1 KGWYRERFKPGT
13 PSPNG
18 GLTRFFNIEAPWLA
32 LNSRFELT
40 DTQFTTLSGA
50 VRTAAGDRDKIFKV
64 IADTGDEGDFTEL
77 LMALG
82 RIQATLDKAMSRQLT
97 LRELR
102 FMQEWK
108 RSQASPIRPRM
119 LDARAR
125 PPRGNAA
132 FIYTDPQTGRT
143 EVFDFVHITER
154 SAGYKVRFQKD
165 QPLRGMNTVNV
176 IFEKKDRFVMAEP
189 LAFELYRRLGNA
201 ACQTDFVRLTL
212 NGHPLG
218 YHLLFE
224 QVNGSFLDRNQVEPG
239 GELYKILWYG
249 LGIEGQHEKQ
259 DHPDR
264 DHADLV
270 KLIASLNATTGAAQ
284 WEVIQNNFN
293 VDQVA
298 TYFAVNMVLSHWDG
312 FFNNYFTY
320 HDRKGSGKWEMYPWD
335 QDHTWG
341 AHDPS
346 GDEVFF
352 DLPVTFGMAGDRPP
366 GGGIEWGPK
375 HWWRPGGFFS
385 APLLANPEFRK
396 RFLARTRQILEET
409 YTEQVFFPV
418 IDAMAA
424 RLKPEIPLRAQAIG
438 EEPAVAL
445 ARLDKN
451 VASLKEHLVKRRKFL
466 LEQNE
471 IASLEK

>member
-1 KGWYRERFKPGT
+1 
-13 PSPNG
+13 
-18 GLTRFFNIEAPWLA
+18 
-32 LNSRFELT
+32 
-40 DTQFTTLSGA
+40 
-50 VRTAAGDRDKIFKV
+50 
-64 IADTGDEGDFTEL
+64 
-77 LMALG
+77 
-82 RIQATLDKAMSRQLT
+82 
-97 LRELR
+97 
-102 FMQEWK
+102 
-108 RSQASPIRPRM
+108 
-119 LDARAR
+119 
-125 PPRGNAA
+125 
-132 FIYTDPQTGRT
+132 
-143 EVFDFVHITER
+143 VFDFVHITER
-154 SAGYKVRFQKD
+154 SAGYKVHFQKD
-165 QPLRGMNTVNV
+165 RPLHGMTTANV
-176 IFEKKDRFVMAEP
+176 IFEYNDRFVMAEP

-224 QVNGSFLDRNQVEPG
+224 QVNGSFLDRNQIKSG
-239 GELYKILWYG
+239 GELYKMLWYG

-264 DHADLV
+264 NHRDLV
-270 KLIASLNATTGAAQ
+270 KLLDALNATSGAEQ
-284 WEVIQNNFN
+284 WDVIEKNFN
-293 VDQVA
+293 VDQVV

-335 QDHTWG
+335 QDKTWG
-341 AHDPS
+341 FHDQS

-352 DLPVTFGMAGDRPP
+352 DMPVTFGMAGDRPP
-366 GGGIEWGPK
+366 GGGPALMKRG

-424 RLKPEIPLRAQAIG
+424 QLRPEIPARAQALG
-438 EEPAVAL
+438 EDPAVAL

-451 VASLKEHLVKRRKFL
+451 VASLKEHLVKRRQFL
-466 LEQNE
+466 LEQDE
-471 IASLEK
+471 IAKLSK